1 MIKQSFHAAQARS
14 VIENRVG
21 GTETLVVAQPF
32 AGQWRR
38 FPTRLAT
45 TSTAEI
51 AHYRQTGRI
60 ISPRSEAIGRFFG
73 ERDRLLGHRIRCRGV
88 RGDRACGRGRIRPTA
103 RDQTTKRL
111 SPARVQPMRRRDGR
125 ITTFLPMPPVDLRAI
140 GTDPPFVLILEDPSL
155 LLVAMFERRLDVF
168 VDRPLSVWPGHG
180 QTHFAYRTSRWRV
193 VRYQSPRIR
202 LARRCIHVSR
212 SASEGV
218 REWTER
224 SCDQHSRIRRCR
236 ERGRC
241 RGSGNVHGRQ
251 SWRRKRPIVIMDAT
265 SGGDILNGMRFS
277 IVNVAVRYGIGGV
290 IYVRLRG
297 GWPRERRDRIVLRH
311 RPTSQFKM
319 LGLIMRRCVHAT
331 LPSVLLLL
339 LRLQLFFL
347 LPVIREI
354 DTVTDLCASF
364 CSPSVTP
371 TSASWPNSTRRRENS
386 SRRSCSRSP
395 CCFWRG
401 W

>member
-1 MIKQSFHAAQARS
+1 M
-14 VIENRVG
+14 
-21 GTETLVVAQPF
+21 
-32 AGQWRR
+32 
-38 FPTRLAT
+38 
-45 TSTAEI
+45 
-51 AHYRQTGRI
+51 
-60 ISPRSEAIGRFFG
+60 
-73 ERDRLLGHRIRCRGV
+73 
-88 RGDRACGRGRIRPTA
+88 
-103 RDQTTKRL
+103 

-319 LGLIMRRCVHAT
+319 LGLTMRRCVHAT

-371 TSASWPNSTRRRENS
+371 TSASRPNSTRRRENS